1 LEAFR
6 LDGPA
11 LAFVEKEDS
20 MLLDGGPEGD
30 VGLSGSI
37 DTLSGTVDDMMMV
50 MLVDVGVLHIIPNAL
65 NDALDDHDR

>member
-1 LEAFR
+1 
-6 LDGPA
+6 
-11 LAFVEKEDS
+11 